1 MIKFGVI
8 KEGVTPSI
16 LSGKK
21 SDTITDNGEA
31 INKKEDK
38 NQEVLSFSE
47 NTAKIASTINLDK
60 DIKK

>member
-8 KEGVTPSI
+8 KEGVTPSV

-31 INKKEDK
+31 INKKHDTDK
-38 NQEVLSFSE
+38 KVLSVSE
-47 NTAKIASTINLDK
+47 DIAKIAATINLDK
-60 DIKK
+60 KQK

>member
-8 KEGVTPSI
+8 KEGVTPSV

-31 INKKEDK
+31 INKKHDADNK
-38 NQEVLSFSE
+38 VLSVSDDI
-47 NTAKIASTINLDK
+47 AKIAATINLDK
-60 DIKK
+60 KQK